1 MKTFSFNHNDYATVT
16 LTKEGAEYLSMKRKE
31 FYDTYPQIK
40 IRMKEIFE
48 EGEVYKAQFWSL
60 MDDFGEMMQLGMM
73 SPFESGKI
81 TIESS
86 LES

>member
-1 MKTFSFNHNDYATVT
+1 MNIFSFNHNDYAIVT
-16 LTKEGAEYLSMKRKE
+16 LTKEGAKYLSMKRKE
-31 FYDTYPQIK
+31 FYDTYPQIR
-40 IRMKEIFE
+40 IRGKEIFL
-48 EGEVYKAQFWSL
+48 EGEVYKDQFWRL
-60 MDDFGEMMQLGMM
+60 MNIFGEEMQLGMM

>member
-1 MKTFSFNHNDYATVT
+1 MHKFSFNHNDFATVT

-31 FYDTYPQIK
+31 FYDTYPQIG
-40 IRMKEIFE
+40 IRGKEIFL
-48 EGEVYKAQFWSL
+48 EGEVYKDRFWRL
-60 MDDFGEMMQLGMM
+60 INDFGEMTQLGTMT
-73 SPFESGKI
+73 PFESGKI